1 MSARRHEDANAVGFA
16 RYCLDE
22 ATTALRRR
30 WRVALLSTMLL
41 AATVFVVGAALGAS
55 AALRDLTTRM
65 TQAAELSVYLARDA
79 SDAERAT
86 VAQAVRSDR
95 AVAAADLLDEA
106 QATARVTADFPDLAD
121 VITALPERPFGAVV
135 EARLAAGAEHGQ
147 VDALVARLRALP
159 GVDDVSYDRDVLQ
172 RVLVT
177 VSTVQRAVTALAL
190 LLAIAAFAAV
200 AAVLRLGYYAR
211 RDEIDVLG
219 LIGAPTRAVSGPFV
233 AEGMLQAMAGTVLG
247 LAGLRAATWLLW
259 QGPAASWA
267 RALEL
272 AEAPFLSGYHLLTL
286 SAVTVLAGAIA
297 GWIGSRE
304 ISR

>member
-1 MSARRHEDANAVGFA
+1 MSVRRHEDAHAVGFV

-22 ATTALRRR
+22 ATTSVRRR
-30 WRVALLSTMLL
+30 SRVALLSTMLL
-41 AATVFVVGAALGAS
+41 AATVTVVGAALSAS
-55 AALRDLTTRM
+55 AALRDLTARM
-65 TQAAELSVYLARDA
+65 TEAAELSVYLALEA
-79 SDAERAT
+79 SAAERAA
-86 VAQAVRSDR
+86 VAQAVRADP
-95 AVAAADLLDEA
+95 AVASADVLDEA

-135 EARLAAGAEHGQ
+135 EARLAASAEQAQ

-177 VSTVQRAVTALAL
+177 VSTVRRAVTTLAL
-190 LLAIAAFAAV
+190 LLAVAAFATV

-211 RDEIDVLG
+211 RDEIEVLG
-219 LIGAPTRAVSGPFV
+219 LIGAPGRAISGPFV
-233 AEGMLQAMAGTVLG
+233 AEGMLQALAGTVLG
-247 LAGLRAATWLLW
+247 LGLLRLGTWLLW
-259 QGPAASWA
+259 RGPAATWA
-267 RALEL
+267 RSLDLSEP
-272 AEAPFLSGYHLLTL
+272 PFLSGQYMLTL
-286 SAVTVLAGAIA
+286 GAVTVLAGAIA

>member
-1 MSARRHEDANAVGFA
+1 MSVRRHEDAHAAGFV

-22 ATTALRRR
+22 ATTSVRRR
-30 WRVALLSTMLL
+30 SRVALLSTMLL
-41 AATVFVVGAALGAS
+41 AATVTVVGAALSAS
-55 AALRDLTTRM
+55 AALRDLTARM
-65 TQAAELSVYLARDA
+65 TEAAELSVYLALEA
-79 SDAERAT
+79 SAAERAA
-86 VAQAVRSDR
+86 VAQAVRADP
-95 AVAAADLLDEA
+95 AVASADVLDEA

-135 EARLAAGAEHGQ
+135 EARLAASAEQAQ

-177 VSTVQRAVTALAL
+177 VSTVRRAVTTLAL
-190 LLAIAAFAAV
+190 LLAVAAFATV

-211 RDEIDVLG
+211 RDEIEVLG
-219 LIGAPTRAVSGPFV
+219 LIGAPGRAISGPFV
-233 AEGMLQAMAGTVLG
+233 AEGMLQALAGTVLG
-247 LAGLRAATWLLW
+247 LGLLRLGTWLLW
-259 QGPAASWA
+259 RGPAATWA
-267 RALEL
+267 RSLDLSEP
-272 AEAPFLSGYHLLTL
+272 PFLSGQYMLTL
-286 SAVTVLAGAIA
+286 GAVTVLAGAIA